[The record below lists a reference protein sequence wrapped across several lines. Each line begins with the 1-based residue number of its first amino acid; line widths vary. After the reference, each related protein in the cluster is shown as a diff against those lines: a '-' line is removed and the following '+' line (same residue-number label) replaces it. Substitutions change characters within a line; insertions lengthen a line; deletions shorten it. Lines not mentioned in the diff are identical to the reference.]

1 MTEKQAELLQQV
13 ATDVAVIKVR
23 TEGLAGD
30 VAEIKEWKNS
40 HPRECPLPAHI
51 EQTVD
56 TPKERKVSGTAILFG
71 IIGAIGVIGSLAVAV
86 LK

>member
-1 MTEKQAELLQQV
+1 
-13 ATDVAVIKVR
+13 VIKVR
-23 TEGLAGD
+23 TEGLSGD

-40 HPRECPLPAHI
+40 HPRKCPLPGHI

-56 TPKERKVSGTAILFG
+56 SPKERKISGWSIFAAV
-71 IIGAIGVIGSLAVAV
+71 IGAIGVIGSLAVAV